1 MSGDNGKAVV
11 LNDYMNGACIKSGK
25 DASSIGI
32 RQIEEAAL
40 SEVINGEK
48 EARLSTDG
56 LVRLLEDDI
65 LNSILKPGDR
75 LDEQSLARRFEV
87 SRTPVREA
95 LRHLASSGLIEIRK
109 NQGATVKRLTT
120 AELIEMFQVMAE
132 YEGLSA
138 RLSARR
144 MTTSE
149 IAEMRKWNKEC
160 DALANKEDHDGFY
173 AANNL
178 FHETIFR
185 GSRNEFLQEES
196 RKLRNRLNAY
206 RRHITTQP
214 RSMQRSVVEHS
225 RIADAIKAGD
235 EDTAHNLMRQ
245 HVDLVAGRAADV
257 FLALESEIAE

>member
-1 MSGDNGKAVV
+1 
-11 LNDYMNGACIKSGK
+11 MNGACIKSGK
-25 DASSIGI
+25 DASSIGT

-144 MTTSE
+144 MTTTE

-160 DALANKEDHDGFY
+160 DTLANKEDHDGFY

-214 RSMQRSVVEHS
+214 RSMQRSVIEHN

-235 EDTAHNLMRQ
+235 EDTAHSLMRQ